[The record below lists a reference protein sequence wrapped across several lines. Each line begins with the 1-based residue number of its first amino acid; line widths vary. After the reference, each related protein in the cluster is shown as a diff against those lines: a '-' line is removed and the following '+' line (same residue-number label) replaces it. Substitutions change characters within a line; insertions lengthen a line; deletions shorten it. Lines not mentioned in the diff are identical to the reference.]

1 MIDSAKNTK
10 GTLDSLIGLGNT
22 LRNNRSFSNIITGTS
37 DLIDQAEKTAQSYKK
52 TYESLKN
59 TTAQASSDLKKLA
72 KTINSTKYGNKL
84 VTSMTN
90 RYNKASNKAKNLKS
104 SISTKVTNKVN
115 AVTDKVKN
123 SSAYKRVSS
132 NKYVKKYVNQA
143 KGALTKDN
151 LKILYGDSKTAL
163 GAAKSVIET
172 TGNAKDTANSA
183 KSMYSNLKN
192 KNYVQAAKD
201 GASMIN
207 SGYKTATS
215 GYKAMQDIN
224 KTLHTKTV

>member
-52 TYESLKN
+52 TYESFKN

-90 RYNKASNKAKNLKS
+90 RYNKASKKAKNLTS

-115 AVTDKVKN
+115 AFTDKVKN

-132 NKYVKKYVNQA
+132 NKYVKKYVN
-143 KGALTKDN
+143 
-151 LKILYGDSKTAL
+151 
-163 GAAKSVIET
+163 
-172 TGNAKDTANSA
+172 
-183 KSMYSNLKN
+183 
-192 KNYVQAAKD
+192 
-201 GASMIN
+201 
-207 SGYKTATS
+207 
-215 GYKAMQDIN
+215 
-224 KTLHTKTV
+224 